1 MSKTPIMRTDL
12 TGLRGWLM
20 LLLAF
25 ASVHPRVTSQSPV
38 TPPLRIT
45 YQGYLLGGDGLPLA
59 STAARAYDVVFR
71 IFAEE
76 TGGAAL
82 WAELQTA
89 TVEKGYFSVQLGE
102 GVPIAG
108 VTNPSAGLAAVFT
121 ATDATNRYVAL
132 SVRGVGANGTDLEI
146 QPRVRL
152 LAAPF
157 AYLAQAAGR
166 LVDGT
171 GADAVVATASGLS
184 FAKPVSALNL
194 SAPAISVGSVTV
206 SNAIT
211 VGGSGGTSSSGS
223 RFVESSDGALRI
235 ISGRH
240 RWTGTSYPGNT
251 GSVFNAE
258 PSPGYSISRISGGRY
273 KVTFDTPF
281 NAPPS
286 VTVTT
291 IAPNIALTGWP
302 HAWPAVVMSP
312 DPASGCREFILEIY
326 YGYKWSG
333 EFWYFYDF
341 GKAGAG
347 TALGIHSP
355 LQFIFNSD
363 YSSFNFFTHA
373 YVDWDFQFHAVGP

>member
-1 MSKTPIMRTDL
+1 MSRTLIMRTDISA
-12 TGLRGWLM
+12 LRGWLI

-25 ASVHPRVTSQSPV
+25 ASVHPRVSSQSPV

-59 STAARAYDVVFR
+59 SIAARAYDVVFR

-108 VTNPSAGLAAVFT
+108 VTNPSGGLAAVFT

-184 FAKPVSALNL
+184 FAKPISAVSL
-194 SAPAISVGSVTV
+194 SAHRSQWARSP
-206 SNAIT
+206 
-211 VGGSGGTSSSGS
+211 S
-223 RFVESSDGALRI
+223 RM
-235 ISGRH
+235 
-240 RWTGTSYPGNT
+240 
-251 GSVFNAE
+251 
-258 PSPGYSISRISGGRY
+258 PSPWEVPAAHPRREAGLWNLPTGHCELSPGGIVGRGLRGQA
-273 KVTFDTPF
+273 TRAPSSTPS
-281 NAPPS
+281 PPG
-286 VTVTT
+286 T
-291 IAPNIALTGWP
+291 
-302 HAWPAVVMSP
+302 
-312 DPASGCREFILEIY
+312 ASQG
-326 YGYKWSG
+326 S
-333 EFWYFYDF
+333 
-341 GKAGAG
+341 AGAD
-347 TALGIHSP
+347 TRSP
-355 LQFIFNSD
+355 LTLRSTPRRR
-363 YSSFNFFTHA
+363 S
-373 YVDWDFQFHAVGP
+373 P

>member
-1 MSKTPIMRTDL
+1 MSKTPIMRTYM

-20 LLLAF
+20 LLLAL
-25 ASVHPRVTSQSPV
+25 ASVHPRVPGQSPV

-45 YQGYLLGGDGLPLA
+45 YQGYLLGGDGQPLA
-59 STAARAYDVVFR
+59 STVAKAYDVVFR
-71 IFAEE
+71 IFADE
-76 TGGAAL
+76 TGGTAL
-82 WAELQTA
+82 WAEQQTT
-89 TVEKGYFSVQLGE
+89 TVDKGYFSVQLGE
-102 GVPIAG
+102 GVPIPG
-108 VTNPSAGLAAVFT
+108 VTNASAGLAAVFT
-121 ATDATNRYVAL
+121 AMDATNRYVAL
-132 SVRGVGANGTDLEI
+132 SVKAVGVNGTDLEI

-171 GADAVVATASGLS
+171 GADAVVATASGLA
-184 FAKPVSALNL
+184 FAKPLSALNL
-194 SAPAISVGSVTV
+194 SAPAVSVGSVTV
-206 SNAIT
+206 SNVIT
-211 VGGSGGTSSSGS
+211 VGASGGASSSGS

-240 RWTGTSYPGNT
+240 RWTGTSWPGNT

-258 PSPGYSISRISGGRY
+258 PSPGYSISRISVGRY

-286 VTVTT
+286 VTVTP
-291 IAPNIALTGWP
+291 IAPNIPPGGWA
-302 HAWPAVVMSP
+302 HAWPAVLMSP

-333 EFWYFYDF
+333 EYWYFYDF

-347 TALGIHSP
+347 TALGVQSP
-355 LQFIFNSD
+355 LQWLFNSD
-363 YSSFNFFTHA
+363 FSSFNFFTHA
-373 YVDWDFQFHAVGP
+373 SVDWDFQFHAVGP

>member
-1 MSKTPIMRTDL
+1 MSKTLIMRTC
-12 TGLRGWLM
+12 TSGLLAWLM
-20 LLLAF
+20 LLLAL
-25 ASVHPRVTSQSPV
+25 ASVHLSVSGQSPV

-76 TGGAAL
+76 TGGVAL

-108 VTNPSAGLAAVFT
+108 VANPSAGLAAVFT

-132 SVRGVGANGTDLEI
+132 SVKGVGANGTDLEI

-171 GADAVVATASGLS
+171 GADAVVATASGLT
-184 FAKPVSALNL
+184 FAKPISALNL
-194 SAPAISVGSVTV
+194 SAPAVSVGSVTV

-211 VGGSGGTSSSGS
+211 VGASGGTSSSGS

-251 GSVFNAE
+251 GSVFNPE
-258 PSPGYSISRISGGRY
+258 PSPGYGISRISAGRY

-291 IAPNIALTGWP
+291 IVPNIPVPGWP
-302 HAWPAVVMSP
+302 HAWPAVFMSP
-312 DPASGCREFILEIY
+312 DPASGCREFILEVY
-326 YGYKWSG
+326 YGYKWAG
-333 EFWYFYDF
+333 QFWYFQDF

-347 TALGIHSP
+347 TAIGVQAP
-355 LQFIFNSD
+355 LQWLFNSD
-363 YSSFNFFTHA
+363 FASFNFFTHQ